1 MEHAAYNTFESESI
15 YPQINRV
22 KIIDQNGKVL
32 DFIDVEG
39 TRMLVQ
45 DGGETLKVVLL

>member
-1 MEHAAYNTFESESI
+1 VEHVVSKIFESESI
-15 YPQINRV
+15 YPRINRV
-22 KIIDQNGKVL
+22 KIIDKNGKVL

-45 DGGETLKVVLL
+45 EGGETLKVVLL